1 MPATLAQLDALKS
14 AYRSGQ
20 LTVQYEG
27 KSVTMRSMEEMRAAI
42 ASLEAEL
49 GMQGVGKSI
58 RVITD
63 KGW

>member
-49 GMQGVGKSI
+49 GMQVGRSI